1 MLQVRFFARTRDEL
15 GCSSL
20 EIPWSEH
27 IATVDGLQQHL
38 CDQGGECW
46 HRVLGQDNMIR
57 AVNHT
62 VVEGDCPLADGDEVA
77 FFPPVTGG

>member
-15 GCSSL
+15 GCSALDVAWAEEIASL
-20 EIPWSEH
+20 D
-27 IATVDGLQQHL
+27 ALQEQL
-38 CDQGGECW
+38 CVEGGERW
-46 HRVLGQDNMIR
+46 RQVLTQDNMIR

-62 VVEGDCPLADGDEVA
+62 VVEGDCPLAEGDEIA